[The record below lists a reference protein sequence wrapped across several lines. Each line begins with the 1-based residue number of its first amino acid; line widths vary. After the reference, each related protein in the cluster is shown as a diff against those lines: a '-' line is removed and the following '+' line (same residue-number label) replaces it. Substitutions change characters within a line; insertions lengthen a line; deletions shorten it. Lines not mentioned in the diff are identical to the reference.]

1 MASNTQ
7 TPTQSKAK
15 AAHPRGSGN
24 DLNSDS
30 RRLRDED
37 NLQDKTIE
45 DSFPAS
51 DPPSNT
57 PISGSGRTNREVPV
71 GMKSDFKE
79 NGAEQF
85 EYGRRTEA
93 KTFNFDTSTN
103 RLRRGNPDIGNVDL
117 GNIEA
122 DKPAQ
127 KDDDDH
133 YD

>member
-1 MASNTQ
+1 MATPNTGDL
-7 TPTQSKAK
+7 SRGRS
-15 AAHPRGSGN
+15 AHPRGSGY
-24 DLNSDS
+24 DQNSDT
-30 RRLRDED
+30 RRLQNED

-57 PISGSGRTNREVPV
+57 PLSGVGRTDREVPT

-79 NGAEQF
+79 NGAAQF

-93 KTFNFDTSTN
+93 KTFNYETSTN
-103 RLRRGNPDIGNVDL
+103 RFRKGNPDVGDVDL

-133 YD
+133 FD